1 MKGIFGINVLFTITL
16 FIAAANSTASEKSD
30 SSCPQIFG
38 AGKFTV
44 SDAKTGEIC
53 NLPIYIKSDLV
64 KQWKIELPKGD
75 NFKYTPSDTEVV
87 LSFLEHYGRSNP
99 TTLTKEMYPIPLS
112 LSKDVK
118 KDDNLRL
125 SIVYLEGVEG
135 ERIGYVSSIKRT
147 VCAADKTN
155 SLNGKNSFK
164 KSLIEKYGQ
173 PQKEVSALLK
183 ANRLKKEIA
192 EAKETVRDKL
202 DKLES
207 VKRLM
212 MTMGHPEA
220 GLADLAVQ
228 MIRQEFENQENQATS
243 LMRLGQT
250 IVELVWEDSSRDIL
264 TVTEKHNKCGESSQF
279 EFLLQD
285 KKTIFTTKESLKAHK
300 EKSAINAEAPTL

>member
-1 MKGIFGINVLFTITL
+1 MKGIFGISVLFTVTL
-16 FIAAANSTASEKSD
+16 FLAAANSAASEKSD

-112 LSKDVK
+112 LSKEVK

-135 ERIGYVSSIKRT
+135 ERIGYVSSIRRT

-164 KSLIEKYGQ
+164 NSLIEKYGK
-173 PQKEVSALLK
+173 PQKEISALVK
-183 ANRLKKEIA
+183 ANLLKKGIEG
-192 EAKETVRDKL
+192 AKEEVRDKL
-202 DKLES
+202 DKLELL
-207 VKRLM
+207 KRSM
-212 MTMGHPEA
+212 VMMGHPDA
-220 GLADLAVQ
+220 GLFNATAQ
-228 MIRQEFENQENQATS
+228 MIQLEFERQESQANS
-243 LMRLGQT
+243 LRKLGSS
-250 IVELVWEDSSRDIL
+250 IVELVWEYPAGDRL
-264 TVTEKHNKCGESSQF
+264 TVTENHNECGESNQF
-279 EFLLQD
+279 EFLLENNKPILVFKD
-285 KKTIFTTKESLKAHK
+285 SLKAH
-300 EKSAINAEAPTL
+300 EKKNAINAESPTL

>member
-1 MKGIFGINVLFTITL
+1 MKGIFGINVLFTIII
-16 FIAAANSTASEKSD
+16 FIAAANSTASENSD
-30 SSCPQIFG
+30 NSCHQNSR

-44 SDAKTGEIC
+44 SDVKTGEIC
-53 NLPIYIKSDLV
+53 NLPLYIKSDLV
-64 KQWKIELPKGD
+64 RQWKIELPKGD

-87 LSFLEHYGRSNP
+87 LDFLDYYGRSNQA
-99 TTLTKEMYPIPLS
+99 TLTKEKNPIQLS
-112 LSKDVK
+112 LSKEVN
-118 KDDNLRL
+118 KDDNLSL
-125 SIVYLEGVEG
+125 SIVYLEGVAG
-135 ERIGYVSSIKRT
+135 ERIGYLSSIKRI

-243 LMRLGQT
+243 LMKLGRT
-250 IVELVWEDSSRDIL
+250 IVELIWEDSSGDIL
-264 TVTEKHNKCGESSQF
+264 TVTEKHNKCGEVSQF
-279 EFLLQD
+279 DFLLQD
-285 KKTIFTTKESLKAHK
+285 KKIIFTTKELGLTH
-300 EKSAINAEAPTL
+300 